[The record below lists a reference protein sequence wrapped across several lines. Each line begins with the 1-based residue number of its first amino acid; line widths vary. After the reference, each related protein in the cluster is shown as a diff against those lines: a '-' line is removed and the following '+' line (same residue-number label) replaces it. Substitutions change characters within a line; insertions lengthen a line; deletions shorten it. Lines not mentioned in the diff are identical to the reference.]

1 MRKVLSRA
9 GAPQDE
15 HVLLVSAHVLK
26 QRHGSAQ
33 IIAIVLSRI
42 SHRLPDVGEGS
53 EMHHRLGPVFAQYL
67 VEADSVE
74 NVALHQR
81 APTDSPL
88 MPVDEIVIGNRRVA
102 GRCERLA
109 RVGPDIAGAARNQ
122 YMSSRHRYVLTL
134 TPEITIPKVRD
145 RSPQAFVQRNYG
157 FPLEHLPGQ

>member
-1 MRKVLSRA
+1 MGFLNGQALRHAVGRA
-9 GAPQDE
+9 GAREYDPL
-15 HVLLVSAHVLK
+15 HLVIAHGLN

-42 SHRLPDVGEGS
+42 SHRLPDVREGG

-67 VEADSVE
+67 VEADFVE
-74 NVALHQR
+74 NVAFLQR

-122 YMSSRHRYVLTL
+122 YMSRHRYLANAWNHH
-134 TPEITIPKVRD
+134 PESTRSYFRD
-145 RSPQAFVQRNYG
+145 GDSRR
-157 FPLEHLPGQ
+157 